1 MLYQLSYFRIYTTDR
16 ISRPKV
22 VTTPWAVMDSN
33 HRRLTPAELQSAPFG
48 HSGNC
53 PFESFACTATPLE
66 NPQTGRWHH
75 KLGANIRTIL
85 ETPKLLGELSSPK

>member
-16 ISRPKV
+16 ISRPKA
-22 VTTPWAVMDSN
+22 VTTSWAVMDSN

-53 PFESFACTATPLE
+53 PFGRTDYSVNAFVSAKVQKTFVFATV
-66 NPQTGRWHH
+66 
-75 KLGANIRTIL
+75 
-85 ETPKLLGELSSPK
+85 

>member
-53 PFESFACTATPLE
+53 PLGRPDCSVNAFVSAKVQKTFVSATA
-66 NPQTGRWHH
+66 
-75 KLGANIRTIL
+75 
-85 ETPKLLGELSSPK
+85 

>member
-16 ISRPKV
+16 ISRSKV

-53 PFESFACTATPLE
+53 PFGRPDCSVNAFVSAKVQKTFVSATA
-66 NPQTGRWHH
+66 
-75 KLGANIRTIL
+75 
-85 ETPKLLGELSSPK
+85 